1 VTANVCGDFWS
12 VDLILFFIKIILV
25 VCGLNRT
32 IRAVNSFFVVYEILL
47 FVSSL

>member
-1 VTANVCGDFWS
+1 VTTKVCDDFWS

-32 IRAVNSFFVVYEILL
+32 ISAVNSFFIVYEIWL
-47 FVSSL
+47 FLSSL